1 MSLWNVLGKVGLF
14 GSYGGAAGLLGLAG
28 AGFDHGDVSSCSG
41 EEDEDEWPDFEGRLV
56 GVARCVS
63 PAEVGRRG
71 FMGEILRASLGNWWP
86 EGN

>member
-1 MSLWNVLGKVGLF
+1 MSLCNVLGKVGLF
-14 GSYGGAAGLLGLAG
+14 GSYGGAARLLGLAG
-28 AGFDHGDVSSCSG
+28 AGFDHGHVGSCSG

-71 FMGEILRASLGNWWP
+71 FMGEVLRESFR
-86 EGN
+86 